1 MAALKA
7 RAAAAL
13 SPSALRFAGRVIKC
27 YVDKQTGHVRSLRL
41 GWSNELCA
49 DTTLDNSEIVALH
62 VPATG
67 SVAAL
72 PANVTGDG
80 AVGSLTFQ
88 VSGPYSEEAFTCGTG
103 RGYGVDLLRRDAALS
118 AVRFEGAGCRAGGG
132 A

>member
-7 RAAAAL
+7 RPSAAL

-41 GWSNELCA
+41 GWSNELCT

-62 VPATG
+62 VPAAG

-88 VSGPYSEEAFTCGTG
+88 VSGPYSEEVFTCG
-103 RGYGVDLLRRDAALS
+103 RGAATASTCCGATQRCRRCGLRAPAA
-118 AVRFEGAGCRAGGG
+118 ARGG